1 MNEERKWGIHIC
13 CCCSVA
19 KCNSLWPHE
28 LQHTT
33 PHYPP
38 LSPRVSSN
46 SCPLSWWGYLTI
58 SSFAI
63 PFSFCLKSVPGT
75 FSKELALC
83 IRRPKYWSFSFSVSP
98 SNENSGLISF
108 RIDWFDFLVSKVFSI
123 TTIWKHQFFSAQ
135 PSFLSN
141 SHTWRLLEK
150 PYLWLCKPLSAR
162 WYICSLIHSLGLS

>member
-28 LQHTT
+28 LQHATL
-33 PHYPP
+33 PYPP
-38 LSPRVSSN
+38 LSPRASSN

-58 SSFAI
+58 SSFAV

-83 IRRPKYWSFSFSVSP
+83 IRWPKYWSFSFSISP
-98 SNENSGLISF
+98 SNENLGLISF
-108 RIDWFDFLVSKVFSI
+108 RIDWFDLLVSKVFSI
-123 TTIWKHQFFSAQ
+123 TTIWKHQFFSA
-135 PSFLSN
+135 SVLLSCPTLTPGDYWKN
-141 SHTWRLLEK
+141 RIFD
-150 PYLWLCKPLSAR
+150 YANLCRQSDISA
-162 WYICSLIHSLGLS
+162 L